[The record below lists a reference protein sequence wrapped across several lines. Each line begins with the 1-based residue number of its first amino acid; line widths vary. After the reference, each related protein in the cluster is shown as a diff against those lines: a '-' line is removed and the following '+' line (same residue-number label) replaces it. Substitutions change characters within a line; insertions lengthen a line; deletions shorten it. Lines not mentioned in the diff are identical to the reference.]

1 MNAAAPGDGLSVS
14 RGEAPLVLS
23 IPHAGTELLDV
34 ETRVRSAWLARLDAD
49 WWVDRLYDFAR
60 ELDITV
66 IKTAVSRT
74 VIDVNRDPQARE
86 LYPGMA
92 STGLVP
98 TTTFDGEPLY
108 APGCDPSPDEQAR
121 RREQYFQPYH
131 LALQAELQRLRAR
144 HGTVVL
150 YDAHSI
156 RSRVPRLFEGELPLF
171 NIGTF
176 SGRSCAPQLTA
187 AVAQACRGSTQGLN
201 RSSHVIDGRFKG
213 GYITRTYGVPHTGV
227 HAVQME
233 LACRAYLIEPSA
245 PLDEANWPSP
255 FSPAQA
261 APVQR
266 VLRAVLIGCI
276 DFAGA
281 TR

>member
-1 MNAAAPGDGLSVS
+1 MNAAALTDWLSVS

-34 ETRVRSAWLARLDAD
+34 RTQVRSAWLATLDAD
-49 WWVDRLYDFAR
+49 WWVDQLYDFAR
-60 ELDITV
+60 ELDVTV

-92 STGLVP
+92 STALVP

-108 APGCDPSPDEQAR
+108 APGCEPAADEQAR
-121 RREQYFQPYH
+121 RREQYFDPYH
-131 LALQAELQRLRAR
+131 AALQGELQRLCAA
-144 HGTVVL
+144 HATVVL

-156 RSRVPRLFEGELPLF
+156 RSQVSRLFAGELPLF

-187 AVAQACRGSTQGLN
+187 AVAQACSALPPG
-201 RSSHVIDGRFKG
+201 SHVIDGRFKG
-213 GYITRTYGVPHTGV
+213 GYITRNYGAPYAGV
-227 HAVQME
+227 HAIQME
-233 LACRAYLIEPSA
+233 LACRAYLIEPPA
-245 PLDEANWPSP
+245 PLDASNWPP
-255 FSPAQA
+255 RFSPVQA
-261 APVQR
+261 APAQR
-266 VLRAVLIGCI
+266 VLRAALLGCL